1 MLALYRL
8 LVLIPVPFVDI
19 AVLVERTLDTSSSGL
34 GYFVMFL
41 GWSLENFSLIAVGLA
56 PYINA
61 SIIFQLLSAVIP
73 HLEELTEQGEV
84 GQQKIQQY
92 TRYLTVPLAF
102 VQGIGMVFF
111 INYLLGGS
119 VIDTSMGT
127 LLLSWFAMTVGS
139 ILLMWIGELI
149 TEHGIA
155 NGISILIFSS
165 IVAGIT
171 QQVSVSLAASSSLIG
186 ILLFMLVIIV
196 WLIILSIFILKSLKE
211 IPVVYAK
218 QGKVQETSML
228 PIPLN
233 PVGMIP
239 IIFAIAFITFPYLLG
254 RLAIQFQPMNTN
266 LVALANWIEVNLN
279 IYSQQPALPAI
290 ILFFLLVV
298 VFTFFYTMIVF
309 SPERIADTV
318 QKRGGFI
325 PGIRPGEETAKYL
338 NKILMHLCLRGGAG
352 LAAVGVYSY
361 VLNYIPFVQDIVL
374 AVGSL
379 PVVIT
384 GSGVIIIVWVVQDI
398 MNKVSGELLTSK
410 YDSI

>member
-19 AVLVERTLDTSSSGL
+19 SVLVERTLDTSSSGL

-41 GWSLENFSLIAVGLA
+41 GGSLENFSLIAVGLA

-119 VIDTSMGT
+119 VIDTSIGT
-127 LLLSWFAMTVGS
+127 LLLSAFAMTVGAV
-139 ILLMWIGELI
+139 LLMWFGELI
-149 TEHGIA
+149 TEKGIA

-165 IVAGIT
+165 IVAGMT
-171 QQVSVSLAASSSLIG
+171 QQVSVSLASSSSLVG

-266 LVALANWIEVNLN
+266 LVALANWIEINLN